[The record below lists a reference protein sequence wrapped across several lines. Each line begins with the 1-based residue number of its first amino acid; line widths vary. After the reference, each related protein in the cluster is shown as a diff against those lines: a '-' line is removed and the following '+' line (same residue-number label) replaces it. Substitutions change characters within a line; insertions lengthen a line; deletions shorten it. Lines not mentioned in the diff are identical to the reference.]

1 MAAAQGEPKRAR
13 TASAD
18 AELREEMRKKM
29 MVATVDMS
37 KEDAEEKFNRSL
49 QETGFAVLVSHG
61 VERSLIEDVYKEF
74 KAFMVSQDEV
84 RKAAQDKAKAGGE
97 TDPEAIQAAG
107 HKAIEKYLRNTT
119 RFDGYFPTDLA
130 ETAKGASVRDIKHYY
145 HLYFPDGRYPED
157 ASDKAKIMFEKMWEL
172 GVKLC
177 KWIDQGL
184 NDSVKAKLQKH
195 GIESLSDTVSKTQ
208 TLFRVLHYP
217 SYDDDVSE
225 PGAVRA
231 AAHED
236 INHITLLPVGSS
248 RGLQLFSKEDKKW
261 YDVPFEPESIIINI
275 GDMLQELT
283 DFQFISTTHRV
294 VKSADE
300 PPGTDR
306 MSSPVFIHAKPE
318 VFLSDRVGTAANYLT
333 QRLSELGKN
342 NKEGK

>member
-1 MAAAQGEPKRAR
+1 M
-13 TASAD
+13 
-18 AELREEMRKKM
+18 
-29 MVATVDMS
+29 
-37 KEDAEEKFNRSL
+37 
-49 QETGFAVLVSHG
+49 LVSHG
-61 VERSLIEDVYKEF
+61 IERSLIEAVYDEF
-74 KAFMVSQDEV
+74 RAFMVSQDAL
-84 RKAAQDKAKAGGE
+84 RRAAQDKAKADGE
-97 TDPEAIQAAG
+97 TDSSAIQAAG

-119 RFDGYFPTDLA
+119 RFDGYFPMDLA
-130 ETAKGASVRDIKHYY
+130 ETAKSSSVRDIKHYY

-157 ASDKAKIMFEKMWEL
+157 VSEKAEIMFEKMWNL

-184 NDSVKAKLQKH
+184 SDSTKAKLEKN
-195 GIESLSDTVSKTQ
+195 GVKSLSDTICKKN

-217 SYDDDVSE
+217 SYDDDTTE

-248 RGLQLFSKEDKKW
+248 KGLQLFSKEDKKW

-283 DFQFISTTHRV
+283 DFHFVSTTHRV
-294 VKSADE
+294 IKSEDE
-300 PPGTDR
+300 PAGMDR

-318 VFLSDRVGTAANYLT
+318 VFLSDRVGTAADYLT
-333 QRLSELGKN
+333 QRLSQLAKN
-342 NKEGK
+342 DKEEK